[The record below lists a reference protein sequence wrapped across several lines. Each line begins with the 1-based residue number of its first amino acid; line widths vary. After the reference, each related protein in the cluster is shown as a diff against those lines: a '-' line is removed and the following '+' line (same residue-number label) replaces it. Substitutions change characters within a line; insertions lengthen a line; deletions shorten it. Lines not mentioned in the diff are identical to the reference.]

1 MKTRIFIDGAKNSV
15 IALNGQGPGGIL
27 LWNSLGGK
35 PSKVKLQGVL
45 YSFEK
50 DGDLYWLFSKEQEL
64 FLPLAGRGKLNFEEF
79 HSLPCPDTCT
89 GINLVCNGSF
99 FIMLDLEKV

>member
-15 IALNGQGPGGIL
+15 IALTGQGPGGIL
-27 LWNSLGGK
+27 LWSSLGGK

-45 YSFEK
+45 YAFEDK
-50 DGDLYWLFSKEQEL
+50 GNLHWVFDKQQEP

-79 HSLPCPDTCT
+79 HSLPCPDSCT
-89 GINLVCNGSF
+89 GIHIICSGAF
-99 FIMLDLEKV
+99 FLMMDLEKY